1 MGHALF
7 SDVCWIVRTLKD
19 MGYPAFIAGGA
30 VRDILMGRNPEDY
43 DIATTATPEVVLSIF
58 PRVKPVGKAFGTTLV
73 IIEHRPYQITTL
85 QSSGGTY
92 TELTERDILRRDFTV
107 NALFW
112 DPIEDR
118 LIDIVGG
125 MRDLNLRL
133 LRPVTT
139 AEEIFL
145 DDPIRMLRAVR
156 IAYSLGFTIDPAIPP
171 AIRNHKKLIHR
182 VSPERI
188 QYEMAKILSL
198 SNVLEALC
206 PLVKTRLLFEIIPEL
221 FPLLKLKQT
230 PYHDFSALS
239 HTFRVLFFTEKLLNA
254 SPFSSK
260 LNMFK
265 KHVIALSALLH
276 DIGKADTHTTD
287 EKGNHHFY
295 DHEDVGAL
303 MASDVMKRLRFP
315 KKETVLVKN
324 LVERHLYPLHLF
336 RHYRE
341 NTLTQRAI
349 DRFHRKTKRF
359 LWPLLL
365 LSSADQLAK
374 KRGDTGTLSQ
384 DWLEFMDMLLLT
396 TGTGRE

>member
-7 SDVCWIVRTLKD
+7 SDVCWIIRTLKSR
-19 MGYPAFIAGGA
+19 GYPAFIAGGA
-30 VRDILMGRNPEDY
+30 VRDVLMGRHPEDY
-43 DIATTATPEVVLSIF
+43 DIATTATPEAVLSAF
-58 PRVKPVGKAFGTTLV
+58 PRTKPVGKAFGTTLV

-92 TELTERDILRRDFTV
+92 TDLIEKDILRRDFTV

-112 DPIEDR
+112 DPLEDR
-118 LIDIVGG
+118 MIDIVGG
-125 MRDLNLRL
+125 MKDLSLRR

-139 AEEIFL
+139 AERIFR

-156 IAYSLGFTIDPAIPP
+156 IAHSLGFAIDSTIPP
-171 AIRNHKKLIHR
+171 AIRKHRDLIHR

-188 QYEMAKILSL
+188 QYEMTRILS
-198 SNVLEALC
+198 SPNVLEALC

-221 FPLLKLKQT
+221 WPLRRLKQS

-239 HTFRVLFFTEKLLNA
+239 HTFRVLYFAEKLLNV
-254 SPFSSK
+254 SPFL
-260 LNMFK
+260 LNPHLPK
-265 KHVIALSALLH
+265 KHLVTLAALFH
-276 DIGKADTHTTD
+276 DIGKPETHTTD
-287 EKGNHHFY
+287 EAGNHHFY
-295 DHEDVGAL
+295 DHEDVGAPK
-303 MASDVMKRLRFP
+303 VIEIMKRLRFP
-315 KKETVLVKN
+315 KKETLLVKN

-336 RHYRE
+336 RHYKE

-349 DRFHRKTKRF
+349 GRFHRKTRRF

-374 KRGDTGTLSQ
+374 RRGSNGTLSP
-384 DWLEFMDMLLLT
+384 DWLEFLDTLT
-396 TGTGRE
+396 SPTSAGGK